1 MMPIVKTAHPLYA
14 ASINGVEIA
23 RRVCLADTFRS
34 RTVGLL
40 GRDHLPAGE
49 LLWIHAAPSIHTMG
63 MRFAIDVIFLNQARE
78 IVRVVW
84 ALPRFRMVFGGYGA
98 CSVLEA
104 HTGWLDRS
112 RVIKGATVEFSAV
125 PLS

>member
-1 MMPIVKTAHPLYA
+1 MMPDVKSSHPVYA

-23 RRVCLADTFRS
+23 GRVCSANTFRA

-49 LLWIHAAPSIHTMG
+49 LLWIHAAPSIHTFG
-63 MRFAIDVIFLNQARE
+63 MRFAIDVIFLNQSRE
-78 IVRVVW
+78 ITRVVW
-84 ALPRFRMVFGGYGA
+84 AVPGFRMVLGGYGA

-104 HTGWLDRS
+104 QTGWLDRT
-112 RVIKGATVEFSAV
+112 RVVKGATVEFSAV
-125 PLS
+125 PSS